1 MAERRQTRRTKPKGS
16 TVAKAKPKTGKRG
29 ARNRT
34 TNPAPRRPT
43 KVGFMQRAARAAEIA
58 TMRAQDP
65 PISWAAISKE
75 VDLSESQC
83 RVSYGEW
90 LRWRETESS
99 PERVV
104 DETVALMTGLI
115 ATMAVIVDEADAPH
129 NARVGAGR
137 ALMDAVNARYG
148 LLVRAG
154 RVPQRLH
161 AFRGGLEV
169 DEAWRQWIELLERYV
184 EGGAVSRDVVAEF
197 AALRR
202 RLNGGG
208 AQATIEGHEAA

>member
-1 MAERRQTRRTKPKGS
+1 MPSKPKPRTGNRGAANRTK
-16 TVAKAKPKTGKRG
+16 R
-29 ARNRT
+29 
-34 TNPAPRRPT
+34 PAVRRRRI
-43 KVGFMQRAARAAEIA
+43 GFMQKSARAAEIA
-58 TMRAQDP
+58 TMRAQEP
-65 PISWAAISKE
+65 PISWRAIAKE
-75 VDLSESQC
+75 VQLSETAC
-83 RVSYGEW
+83 REAYGEW

-104 DETVALMTGLI
+104 DETIMLMTGLI
-115 ATMAVIVDEADAPH
+115 ATMAEIVDEADAPH